1 MSDLIKKLVVPIT
14 VILALIG
21 VVLAWSR
28 GSAHAQLLDE
38 ARNLS
43 VQLNQMQFR
52 QTVYQRLAQEL
63 LVYSQQQPAIDPV
76 LVAFG
81 LKPAPPQPPARPQAA
96 PAAST
101 SARSQ
106 STPSTPAPRNR

>member
-1 MSDLIKKLVVPIT
+1 MSELIKKLVVPIS

-43 VQLNQMQFR
+43 VQVNQMQFR

-63 LVYSQQQPAIDPV
+63 LVYSQRQPAIDPV

-81 LKPAPPQPPARPQAA
+81 LKPAPPQPAQQPAASQPARP
-96 PAAST
+96 T
-101 SARSQ
+101 
-106 STPSTPAPRNR
+106 TPSTPAPRSR

>member
-1 MSDLIKKLVVPIT
+1 MSELIKKLVVPIS

-38 ARNLS
+38 ARTLS
-43 VQLNQMQFR
+43 VQVNQMQFR

-63 LVYSQQQPAIDPV
+63 LVYSQRQPAIDPV

-81 LKPAPPQPPARPQAA
+81 LKPAPPQPAGQQ
-96 PAAST
+96 PAASQP
-101 SARSQ
+101 ARQ
-106 STPSTPAPRNR
+106 TTPSTSAPRNR